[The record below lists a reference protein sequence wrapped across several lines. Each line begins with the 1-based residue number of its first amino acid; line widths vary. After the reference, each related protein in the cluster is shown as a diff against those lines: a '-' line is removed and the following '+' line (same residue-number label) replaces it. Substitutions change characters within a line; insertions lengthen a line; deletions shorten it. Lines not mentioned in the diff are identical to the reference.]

1 MISSGTTIF
10 QPMRVA
16 SLGGPTAFICMY
28 APFHNNIQ
36 QFQWIINGK
45 QVEEDEQRE
54 GIMVHNDIVKNVGH
68 LFFNNISVEYND
80 TIIQCIVNLTSGDMI
95 ESNNATLFIQ
105 GEDRFI
111 T

>member
-1 MISSGTTIF
+1 MISSGATIF

-16 SLGGPTAFICMY
+16 SLGGQTAFICMY
-28 APFHNNIQ
+28 TPFRNDIQ
-36 QFQWIINGK
+36 QFQWIINGT
-45 QVEEDEQRE
+45 QVEEQRE
-54 GIMVHNDIVKNVGH
+54 GIVINNDIAINVGE
-68 LFFNNISVEYND
+68 LSFNNISEEYND